1 MAASSIEPAV
11 PKMLPFDESDMVHCF
26 DDFYMKLFGNSMYY
40 YEKQS
45 DIYRLVCV
53 DSADHTFIIKILFN

>member
-1 MAASSIEPAV
+1 
-11 PKMLPFDESDMVHCF
+11 MLPFDKSDMVHCF